1 MSEKKTGRDGQPGTK
16 IAKIGSAWLFG
27 YAVVVGTSAPVVL
40 SRCQG
45 SCASCGG
52 CVVLLGL
59 VPLVVFAAAK
69 DRVRGAVRRLLSI
82 GKRRGS

>member
-1 MSEKKTGRDGQPGTK
+1 MAGTK
-16 IAKIGSAWLFG
+16 RTNALLFG

-52 CVVLLGL
+52 CVILLGL
-59 VPLVVFAAAK
+59 VPLAVIAAAK
-69 DRVRGAVRRLLSI
+69 DRVPGALRRLMNI